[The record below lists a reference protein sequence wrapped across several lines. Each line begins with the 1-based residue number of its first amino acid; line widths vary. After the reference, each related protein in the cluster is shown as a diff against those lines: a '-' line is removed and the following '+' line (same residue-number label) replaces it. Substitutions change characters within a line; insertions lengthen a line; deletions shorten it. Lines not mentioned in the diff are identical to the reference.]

1 MYFTTHGLVG
11 AALGAS
17 TGSPAAAVAA
27 GLLSH
32 IVLDVIPHDDASGPR
47 GVLIDIGVG
56 VTMLVLLRRHL
67 GPLAWWGAAAAT
79 LPDLEVV
86 LRYYGILQRSPWGF
100 PSHNWAFLHHRWP
113 PPGGVLIQIP
123 FILLALLSLTTR

>member
-11 AALGAS
+11 AAVGAG

-32 IVLDVIPHDDASGPR
+32 IVLDVIPHHDASGPR
-47 GVLIDIGVG
+47 GALVDIAVG
-56 VTMLVLLRRHL
+56 VAVLVLLRRPL
-67 GPLAWWGAAAAT
+67 GPLAWWGAVAAT
-79 LPDLEVV
+79 LPDLEVA
-86 LRYYGILQRSPWGF
+86 LRYYGILKPTPWGF

-113 PPGGVLIQIP
+113 LPGGALVQVP
-123 FILLALLSLTTR
+123 FLLLALLSLVTR

>member
-11 AALGAS
+11 AALGAR
-17 TGSPAAAVAA
+17 TGSPGGAVVAA
-27 GLLSH
+27 LLSH
-32 IVLDVIPHDDASGPR
+32 IVLDAIPHHDASGPR
-47 GVLIDIGVG
+47 GALVDIAVG
-56 VTMLVLLRRHL
+56 LAALVLLRRHL
-67 GPLAWWGAAAAT
+67 GPLAWLGAAAAT

-113 PPGGVLIQIP
+113 PPGGAIVQVP
-123 FILLALLSLTTR
+123 FLLLALLSLVTR